1 MMTRVSLAVAL
12 MVAALVAAPPRA
24 DARRPAAGRAVTVKK
39 PRAASPAAKRERV
52 GDRSGSGKP
61 TPAATTAAGAGDAD
75 AAGGADATAA
85 TTSTTTSGGKTLK
98 TKTYTFGA
106 MDVEGKL
113 KTPQLLYF
121 LDRVKLEL
129 EMSAPDK
136 RSFMKELEKSADDN
150 SL

>member
-1 MMTRVSLAVAL
+1 MKRAL
-12 MVAALVAAPPRA
+12 MIAALAAA
-24 DARRPAAGRAVTVKK
+24 TIFATSAQARRPSGRAATKKSHAVTPV
-39 PRAASPAAKRERV
+39 PKR
-52 GDRSGSGKP
+52 DRSGDKTTSTKP
-61 TPAATTAAGAGDAD
+61 APAATAGDSD
-75 AAGGADATAA
+75 GETAGATAA
-85 TTSTTTSGGKTLK
+85 TTATPGGKTLK

-106 MDVEGKL
+106 LDVEGKL